1 MNELITAAMIRLKS
15 KSIYTIATRPFIHK
29 FGKSAMNGMLNKEL
43 MIVGIVECKVNFIPH
58 VCIF

>member
-15 KSIYTIATRPFIHK
+15 KIYTIAPSPFIHK
-29 FGKSAMNGMLNKEL
+29 FGKSAMKGMLNKVL
-43 MIVGIVECKVNFIPH
+43 MIVGIVKCKVNFIPY